1 MEQQL
6 KESKKTSGPPTGQI
20 ERGETLPQGE
30 FLETDVFATEDREI
44 LITFIS
50 QETKEDELMP
60 SPYQI
65 LIDTYGEELG
75 GLKVEVVDL
84 KEEDLREYV
93 GTYFSEEL
101 GTAYILFVS
110 QGHLIAGHRRHED
123 AILIPSSKDQFH
135 GKTGSLNRL
144 DFLRDERGNILG
156 FNNTGNRAF
165 NVNFH
170 FKSEAV

>member
-1 MEQQL
+1 MML
-6 KESKKTSGPPTGQI
+6 SPWVTY
-20 ERGETLPQGE
+20 
-30 FLETDVFATEDREI
+30 REI

-50 QETKEDELMP
+50 QEAKEDELMP

-65 LIDTYGEELG
+65 LINTYGEELG

-101 GTAYILFVS
+101 GTAYTLFVS

-123 AILIPSSKDQFH
+123 AILVPLGKDRFH
-135 GKTGSLNRL
+135 GKTGPLSRL

-156 FNNTGNRAF
+156 FKNIGNRVF
-165 NVNFH
+165 NVKFRVEREMYKDGTPFCSRSN
-170 FKSEAV
+170 